1 MYIYI
6 PFVHKRAE
14 IGKNLF
20 SHLEILTQKEI
31 HFIFY
36 LYFEQTSSILYH
48 RQREKIKKI

>member
-20 SHLEILTQKEI
+20 SHLKILTQKEI

-36 LYFEQTSSILYH
+36 LYFEQTSPTIPYT
-48 RQREKIKKI
+48 EIKK